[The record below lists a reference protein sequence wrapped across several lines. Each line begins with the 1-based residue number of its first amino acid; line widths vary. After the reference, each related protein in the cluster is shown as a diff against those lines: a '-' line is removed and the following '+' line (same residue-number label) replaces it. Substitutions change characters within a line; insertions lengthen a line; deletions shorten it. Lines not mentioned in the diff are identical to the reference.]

1 MCVWKD
7 CVIQMIVFSFI
18 LDDDNE
24 ILVML
29 SKCIWHKLDD
39 FIDFQVYLSVMR
51 VTVRK
56 DRVGRG
62 A

>member
-7 CVIQMIVFSFI
+7 CAIQMSTYSFI
-18 LDDDNE
+18 LDNDNE

-29 SKCIWHKLDD
+29 SKCILHKLDD
-39 FIDFQVYLSVMR
+39 FIDFQVYLSVSR
-51 VTVRK
+51 ITARK
-56 DRVGRG
+56 DKVARG

>member
-7 CVIQMIVFSFI
+7 RFMQMGIYSFI

-24 ILVML
+24 ILIML
-29 SKCIWHKLDD
+29 SKCIWLKLDD
-39 FIDFQVYLSVMR
+39 FIYFQLNLSVMR
-51 VTVRK
+51 VTARK
-56 DRVGRG
+56 NRVGSG

>member
-7 CVIQMIVFSFI
+7 CVIQMSIYSFI
-18 LDDDNE
+18 LDDDND

-39 FIDFQVYLSVMR
+39 FTDFQVYLSVMR
-51 VTVRK
+51 VTARK
-56 DRVGRG
+56 DRVVRG